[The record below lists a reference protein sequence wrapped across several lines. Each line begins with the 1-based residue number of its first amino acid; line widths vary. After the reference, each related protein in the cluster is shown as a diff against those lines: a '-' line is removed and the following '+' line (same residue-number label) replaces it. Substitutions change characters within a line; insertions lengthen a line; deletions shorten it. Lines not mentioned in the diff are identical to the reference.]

1 MKNFCEK
8 YQIIPIKSL
17 HDLSGNKR
25 VRISGAIIHLRR
37 QPTNSG
43 EYILCLV
50 VQDHSEMVEVVIYP
64 KVYKTFLYE
73 LNPKGIIV
81 EGILRKE
88 DMSLSVTAEKI
99 KSLGG

>member
-1 MKNFCEK
+1 
-8 YQIIPIKSL
+8 
-17 HDLSGNKR
+17 
-25 VRISGAIIHLRR
+25 
-37 QPTNSG
+37 
-43 EYILCLV
+43 
-50 VQDHSEMVEVVIYP
+50 MVEVVIYP